1 MTAHELE
8 PQNPVL
14 RSPAEI
20 RPQRPLESFSAP
32 SAALLLLAAAIRVIF
47 RRCVRGIPRFGSRGS
62 PLVESAPDRVI
73 EIVAVNVRSGPARV
87 RPQSPQLRDLL
98 SAGSV
103 GARTGKRGRKCS
115 VDAEGHGRRNE
126 GRRRF
131 GRAAGKESLGFSCP
145 PQRRIKERLR
155 LADQCATDCVGNSGM
170 RASADGEVSGSRFS
184 ILPGPLPARSE
195 FSRRAESTAPSCG
208 HRRGIPPRSSPNGCT
223 LRIRAL
229 HTASRTWPSTW
240 RASPRFQRR
249 R

>member
-1 MTAHELE
+1 MRSHELE
-8 PQNPVL
+8 PQNLVL
-14 RSPAEI
+14 QRRSVRKGHWKASALRRLPSCCWRRQSA
-20 RPQRPLESFSAP
+20 SFSG
-32 SAALLLLAAAIRVIF
+32 AAFGHPKIRVA
-47 RRCVRGIPRFGSRGS
+47 RCAASRKR
-62 PLVESAPDRVI
+62 APDRAI
-73 EIVAVNVRSGPARV
+73 EIIAANVRSDPAGV
-87 RPQSPQLRDLL
+87 RPQSPRLRDLL
-98 SAGSV
+98 RAGSV
-103 GARTGKRGRKCS
+103 GARTGKRGRKCV

-145 PQRRIKERLR
+145 PQWRIKEWLR

-170 RASADGEVSGSRFS
+170 RASADGEASGSRFS
-184 ILPGPLPARSE
+184 ILPGPLPARRE

-229 HTASRTWPSTW
+229 RTASRTWPSTW